1 MITTRGFSIIA
12 SVIMDLFSLLLS
24 KNLDHIFDLIF
35 SYTGSLTL
43 VNLSQTSLTLR
54 GIVTGN
60 RIAWEKIQR
69 WRRMIKKSPRMK
81 TFPVLTDNS
90 LVPCMMAREDVVM
103 YAELGAGTSV
113 NIFSLSQERITA
125 RVIVEP
131 DFPLP
136 VYQIDF
142 NEDII
147 AIVAADHEEL
157 WNNLDRRRTVRLFSR
172 QTKLLLSEFQPQDVA
187 LKLILHCELLLTLS
201 SRDVVISSLRRP
213 MSPKIKAI
221 LDDHRDTVVDMAL
234 EKGRLLTLSHSCLFV
249 RNLDTLVSLNK
260 ISLRERCRSV
270 ALSWPIAAVSSDAK
284 IELLNLNN
292 SRVLRELRFPN
303 QSDSLDIRHGYLL
316 ARGDFLRLWSLDD
329 VLDSHEDAEGVTH
342 QTIWN
347 GNVDNA
353 SGVVMMKR
361 NAIFVI
367 GWNSHKVLLEF

>member
-1 MITTRGFSIIA
+1 
-12 SVIMDLFSLLLS
+12 MDLFSLLLS

-35 SYTGSLTL
+35 SNTGSLTL

-54 GIVTGN
+54 SIVTGN

-69 WRRMIKKSPRMK
+69 WRRMIKKSPRLK

-113 NIFSLSQERITA
+113 NIFSLGQERITA

-157 WNNLDRRRTVRLFSR
+157 WNNLNRRRTVRLFSR

-260 ISLRERCRSV
+260 ISLRERCRRV
-270 ALSWPIAAVSSDAK
+270 ALSWPLAAVSSDAR

>member
-54 GIVTGN
+54 SIVTGN

-90 LVPCMMAREDVVM
+90 LVPCMMAREDAVM
-103 YAELGAGTSV
+103 YAELGAGTSI

-249 RNLDTLVSLNK
+249 RNLETLVSLNK

-303 QSDSLDIRHGYLL
+303 HSDSLDIRHGYLL

-329 VLDSHEDAEGVTH
+329 VLDSPGDAEGVTH